1 MICRLLMVDENDLLF
16 ARIALERSGVDF
28 EIQAFD
34 ALPAAQ
40 RGHAAVVMLTSSSE
54 LGTERGNMTMS
65 LTDRAEQMPFFRNT
79 GRALVR
85 HGSHAHAGMATV
97 TLWNNG
103 IGITPEDMEQLFQP
117 FARLNL
123 RREFAGSGLGLAIC
137 RQIKTPTAARSACNH
152 SRARVPRSR

>member
-16 ARIALERSGVDF
+16 ARIAMERSGVDF

-65 LTDRAEQMPFFRNT
+65 LTDRAEQMPFFEIQDAPLSGMEVTRT
-79 GRALVR
+79 RA
-85 HGSHAHAGMATV
+85 
-97 TLWNNG
+97 W
-103 IGITPEDMEQLFQP
+103 PP
-117 FARLNL
+117 
-123 RREFAGSGLGLAIC
+123 
-137 RQIKTPTAARSACNH
+137 
-152 SRARVPRSR
+152 